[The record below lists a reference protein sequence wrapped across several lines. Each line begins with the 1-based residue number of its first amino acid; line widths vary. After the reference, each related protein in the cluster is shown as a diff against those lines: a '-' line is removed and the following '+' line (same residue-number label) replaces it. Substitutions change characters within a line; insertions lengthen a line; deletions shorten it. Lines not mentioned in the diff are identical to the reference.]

1 MAAAESLKKSS
12 GKFLILT
19 FSFVMISLVAWSL
32 WAEIDIIVRAPGSV
46 VASSRN
52 QIIQS
57 ADGGTIKDILVKEGD
72 SIKQGQKL
80 VVFEQIKAESSY
92 LETLA
97 KSAALK
103 AAVARLT
110 AEIMGRQPVF
120 PKELDQYREILL
132 NHQTL
137 FRKRQAAINED
148 VSTLKK
154 SLELANDELA
164 MNIPLLKTGDVSK
177 AEILKLQRQVVEIE
191 GKITSIRNKYFQ
203 DSQTELSK
211 AQEDLEAVQQ
221 ILAQRKDQFSNTV
234 IISPMNGIV
243 RNVRITTRGGVARAG
258 EEIMQI
264 VPKGDDLLIEA
275 KVQTSDVA
283 FIKPGLTA
291 TIKMDAYDY
300 SIYGSLA
307 GVVTYIS
314 ADTLNEEVRSGNEK
328 PYFKVLVKAT
338 GEKYIGNI
346 AERIEIQPGMT
357 ATLDIKTGSQSVW
370 KYLTKPITKT
380 ISESLGER

>member
-1 MAAAESLKKSS
+1 MTEQTISQKHS
-12 GKFLILT
+12 GKLLIIT
-19 FSFVMISLVAWSL
+19 CCFVIVSFVVWAL
-32 WAEIDIIVRAPGSV
+32 WAEIDIIARAPGSV
-46 VASSRN
+46 IATSRN
-52 QIIQS
+52 QVIQA
-57 ADGGTIKDILVKEGD
+57 ADGGTIKDILVREGD
-72 SIKQGQKL
+72 PVKRGQKL

-92 LETLA
+92 LETMA

-110 AEIMGRQPVF
+110 AEVMGREPGF
-120 PKELDQYREILL
+120 PKELDQYPEILL

-137 FRKRQAAINED
+137 FRKRQSAINED
-148 VSTLKK
+148 ISTLKK

-177 AEILKLQRQVVEIE
+177 VEVLRLQRQVVEIE
-191 GKITSIRNKYFQ
+191 GKITSIGNKYFQ
-203 DSQTELSK
+203 DSQSELSK
-211 AQEDLEAVQQ
+211 AQEELESVQQ
-221 ILAQRKDQFSNTV
+221 ILAQRKDLFSNTV
-234 IISPMNGIV
+234 INSPMNGVV
-243 RNVRITTRGGVARAG
+243 RNVRITTRGGVARPG

-264 VPKGDDLLIEA
+264 VPNDDNLVIEA
-275 KVQTSDVA
+275 KVQPADIA
-283 FIKPGLTA
+283 FVKPGLTA

-314 ADTLNEEVRSGNEK
+314 ADTLNEEVRSANEK
-328 PYFKVLVKAT
+328 PYFKVLVKASGKNYLGST
-338 GEKYIGNI
+338 
-346 AERIEIQPGMT
+346 ADRIEIQPGMT
-357 ATLDIKTGSQSVW
+357 ASIEIKTGSKSVW

>member
-1 MAAAESLKKSS
+1 MSEPKSFQKPS
-12 GKFLILT
+12 GNLLILSCC
-19 FSFVMISLVAWSL
+19 FVIISFVVWAL
-32 WAEIDIIVRAPGSV
+32 WAKIDIIARAPGSV
-46 VASSRN
+46 IATSRN
-52 QIIQS
+52 QIIQA

-72 SIKQGQKL
+72 PVKKGQKL
-80 VVFEQIKAESSY
+80 VIFEQIKAESSY
-92 LETLA
+92 LESLA

-110 AEIMGRQPVF
+110 AEIMGREPEF
-120 PKELDQYREILL
+120 PKELDQYPEILL

-148 VSTLKK
+148 ISTLQK
-154 SLELANDELA
+154 SLELIKDELA

-177 AEILKLQRQVVEIE
+177 VEVLRLQRQVVEIE
-191 GKITSIRNKYFQ
+191 GKITSIGNKYFQ
-203 DSQTELSK
+203 DSQAELSK
-211 AQEDLEAVQQ
+211 AQEELESVQQ

-234 IISPMNGIV
+234 ITSPMNGVV
-243 RNVRITTRGGVARAG
+243 RNVRITTRGGVARPG

-264 VPKGDDLLIEA
+264 VPNDDNLVIEA
-275 KVQTSDVA
+275 KVQPADIA
-283 FIKPGLTA
+283 FVKTGSTA

-300 SIYGSLA
+300 SIYGSLD

-338 GEKYIGNI
+338 GKNYLTGI
-346 AERIEIQPGMT
+346 ADRIDIQPGMT
-357 ATLDIKTGSQSVW
+357 ATVEIKTGSKSVW